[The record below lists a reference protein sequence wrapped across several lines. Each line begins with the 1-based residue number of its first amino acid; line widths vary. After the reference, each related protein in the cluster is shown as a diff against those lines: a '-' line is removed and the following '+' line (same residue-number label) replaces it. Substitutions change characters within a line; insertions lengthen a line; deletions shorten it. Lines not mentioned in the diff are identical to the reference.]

1 MVNTPIPQTGVK
13 PAPGSLSLVTSLVA
27 AYLIVTVVSLVALV
41 ILSATAPE
49 QATSE
54 AWGHLVIVALFA
66 VLLLIRLRAAR
77 RGSGRALTAVGIIA
91 GVLVV
96 ANLVE
101 AALPQAF
108 PGWMRVQMI
117 VVAILMAA
125 VALAV
130 FRSRSTR

>member
-1 MVNTPIPQTGVK
+1 MVNNSTPQVDTARSRGRLTV
-13 PAPGSLSLVTSLVA
+13 VTSLVTVYFVVTIASLA
-27 AYLIVTVVSLVALV
+27 ALA

-54 AWGHLVIVALFA
+54 AWGHAVIVALFG

-77 RGSGRALTAVGIIA
+77 RGSPRALAAVGIIA
-91 GVLVV
+91 VVLVV

-101 AALPQAF
+101 AALPRTF
-108 PGWMRVQMI
+108 PNWMRVQMV

-125 VALAV
+125 VGFTVLRA
-130 FRSRSTR
+130 RSTR